1 MDFRLTEE
9 QRAIQL
15 AVRDLA
21 VERIAPRA
29 AEIDETGEFPADVRA
44 LLAEH
49 DVLGIPFTAEYG
61 GVSGS
66 ALTLT
71 LAIEE
76 ISKVCVNSS
85 LILAVQ
91 SLGSLPIVLA
101 GTPEQK
107 RRFLPPLARGEH
119 LAAYALTEPGSGSDA
134 AGMRMRAVRQADGYV
149 LKGSKTFITGGGV
162 ADVVTVFART
172 DADGGDN
179 AHHIGAFVVEKGTP
193 GFRVGKLE
201 KKMGIRGSP
210 TAQLFFEDCRVPL
223 ENRLGEEGEGFRL
236 AMRVLDHSRPGIGAQ
251 ALGIAE
257 GALDQALRYARQR
270 RQFGQAI
277 AEFQGI
283 QFMLADMAAQIEA
296 ARGLVYH
303 AAALLDA
310 GAPGVT
316 KFSSMAKLFASDAAM
331 RVTTDAVQI
340 FGGYGYMRDYPVER
354 MMRDAKI
361 TQIYEGTNQIQR
373 AVIAR
378 EILQPANL

>member
-1 MDFRLTEE
+1 MDFELSEE
-9 QRAIQL
+9 QHALRQ

-21 VERIAPRA
+21 MERIAPRA
-29 AEIDETGEFPADVRA
+29 AAIDESGEFPEDVRD

-49 DVLGIPFTAEYG
+49 DVLGIPFPPQYG

-66 ALTLT
+66 ALALA

-91 SLGSLPIVLA
+91 SLGSLPIALA
-101 GTPEQK
+101 GSEEQK
-107 RRFLPPLARGEH
+107 RRFLPGLARGEQ
-119 LAAYALTEPGSGSDA
+119 LAAYALTESGSGSDA
-134 AGMRMRAVRQADGYV
+134 AGMRTRAVRDGESYV
-149 LKGSKTFITGGGV
+149 LNGSKTFITGGSV
-162 ADVVTVFART
+162 ADLITVFART
-172 DADGGDN
+172 DTDRGDSH
-179 AHHIGAFVVEKGTP
+179 HHIGAFVVEKGMP
-193 GFRVGKLE
+193 GFKVGKLE

-210 TAQLFFEDCRVPL
+210 TAQLFFEDCRVPAA
-223 ENRLGEEGEGFRL
+223 NRLGEEGEGFHL

-257 GALDQALRYARQR
+257 GAFDAAFRYARER
-270 RQFGQAI
+270 RQFKKAI
-277 AEFQGI
+277 VEFQGI
-283 QFMLADMAAQIEA
+283 QFMLADMATEIEA
-296 ARGLVYH
+296 ARALVYH

-310 GAPGVT
+310 GVQDVT
-316 KFSSMAKLFASDAAM
+316 LHSSMAKLYASDVAM

-373 AVIAR
+373 LVIAR
-378 EILQPANL
+378 EILRG